1 MRRVSAIRRTLPL
14 LRLPLRVGR
23 FFFRARRL
31 AARTGD
37 EWSLASAT
45 HPESLAVLLR
55 LARGRRRVV
64 EIGTGTAWTTASLVL
79 ADPQR
84 LVRSYDPVARPERER
99 YLELAG
105 ADARARIELMDEP
118 GERAPRDPDWRPEL
132 VFIDGSH
139 ERDLTVA
146 TFRLW
151 RTLLAPGGIVAF
163 HDRHNP
169 LYPGVDEAIAELGL
183 SGEDRGDIFVWR
195 AP

>member
-1 MRRVSAIRRTLPL
+1 MRRVSAIGRTLPL
-14 LRLPLRVGR
+14 LRLPPRVAW

-37 EWSLASAT
+37 DWSLSSAT

-55 LARGRRRVV
+55 LARGRRHVV
-64 EIGTGTAWTTASLVL
+64 EIGTGTAWTTLALAL
-79 ADPQR
+79 ADR
-84 LVRSYDPVARPERER
+84 RRVVRSYDPIARPERDR

-105 ADARARIELMDEP
+105 PDAGARVELVDEP
-118 GERAPRDPDWRPEL
+118 GERISREPDWRPEL

-139 ERDLTVA
+139 ERDMTVA
-146 TFRLW
+146 TFELW
-151 RTLLAPGGIVAF
+151 RALLAPGGIVAF

-169 LYPGVDEAIAELGL
+169 LYPGVDEAIAQLGL
-183 SGEDRGDIFVWR
+183 DGEDRGDIFVWR

>member
-14 LRLPLRVGR
+14 LRLPLRVAR

-37 EWSLASAT
+37 DWSLASAT
-45 HPESLAVLLR
+45 HPESLVVLLR

-64 EIGTGTAWTTASLVL
+64 EIGTGTAWTTVSLAL

-84 LVRSYDPVARPERER
+84 VVRSYDPVARPEREH

-105 ADARARIELMDEP
+105 ADARARIELVDEP
-118 GERAPRDPDWRPEL
+118 GERPPRDPDWRPEL

-139 ERDLTVA
+139 EQDLTMA

-169 LYPGVDEAIAELGL
+169 LYPGVDDAIAELGL
-183 SGEDRGDIFVWR
+183 SGVDRGDIFVWR